1 MRRRHVFATTLAGIG
16 LLAAPALIAPRP
28 WLVWNASASVP
39 VGLYRVLAA
48 RDIAVGDLVAVTP
61 PADLATFLAER
72 GALPRG
78 VPMLKHVAALAGA
91 TVCRGGAPVLIDGSR
106 AAMALPRDRQGRPL
120 PAWSGCRTLAP
131 GEVFLLNPDAPESLD
146 GRYFGPLPVSAIVA
160 RLAPVWTETP
170 MPEATMP
177 LPASTPDD
185 LAIPH

>member
-48 RDIAVGDLVAVTP
+48 RDIVVGDLVTVTP
-61 PADLATFLAER
+61 PADLATLLAER
-72 GALPRG
+72 GYLPRG

-91 TVCRGGAPVLIDGSR
+91 TVCREGAAVLIDGR
-106 AAMALPRDRQGRPL
+106 RVATALPRDRRGRPL

-131 GEVFLLNPDAPESLD
+131 HEVFLLNPDAPESLD
-146 GRYFGPLPVSAIVA
+146 GRYFGPLPLSAIVA
-160 RLAPVWTETP
+160 RLTPVWIETP
-170 MPEATMP
+170 TPDAAIP
-177 LPASTPDD
+177 LPASISVVP
-185 LAIPH
+185 AIPH